1 MEGEAVYEGAVDKD
15 GEAVSAD
22 VGETSP
28 EELAPPDGV
37 LESLLKKEVDAEGLL
52 DEDADARTEADA
64 ETVGAPVA
72 LPDAE
77 SRFTVVDGT
86 TEGVAKLLTLALPE
100 RDAMLLS
107 D

>member
-1 MEGEAVYEGAVDKD
+1 MYEGAADID
-15 GEAVSAD
+15 GEVVSVD
-22 VGETSP
+22 VGETTP
-28 EELAPPDGV
+28 EELAPPDGE

-52 DEDADARTEADA
+52 DEDADARAEADV
-64 ETVGAPVA
+64 ETVRAPVA

-86 TEGVAKLLTLALPE
+86 TEGVAMLLTLALPE
-100 RDAMLLS
+100 REAMLLS